1 MESKYMA
8 AKIIFTIV
16 FFFNILIVSAQIKI
30 SFEEDCIDKN
40 TILLSQFL
48 IDVMGDDF
56 ISNFLEEH
64 NALLFFFEVDSFG
77 QIVEVIRIRER
88 KEIDNT
94 SKEKIVSALKLSDI
108 EFTKCYWRT
117 VGQSDSAAY
126 ERISKDLFNEK
137 KPTVTLNVAFPGFR
151 YEVLSLKEDD
161 EKTGLSK
168 LQILKKWIEEND
180 CK

>member
-1 MESKYMA
+1 
-8 AKIIFTIV
+8 
-16 FFFNILIVSAQIKI
+16 LIASSQIKI

-56 ISNFLEEH
+56 VSNFLEER
-64 NALLFFFEVDSFG
+64 NAILFVLEVDSLG
-77 QIVEVIRIRER
+77 RIVEIGRMRER
-88 KEIDNT
+88 KEIDKT
-94 SKEKIVSALKLSDI
+94 SKEKIVSALKSSGM
-108 EFTKCYWRT
+108 EFTKCYWRTT

-126 ERISKDLFNEK
+126 ERISKDLFNEE
-137 KPTVTLNVAFPGFR
+137 KPTITINVAFPGFR
-151 YEVLSLKEDD
+151 YEVLSLKADD

-168 LQILKKWIEEND
+168 LQILKEWIEEND